1 MGFLWR
7 RRSSLVKI
15 VVLLS
20 AVWFTIAFLIYSEDR
35 RSSGQSNNMP
45 LALIKDDEFDDFRGN
60 NKDINRIDSNVFD
73 KEIEIF
79 GAETSKANIDKPISS
94 IKKNRPI
101 AGGDDGKLFFLYFL
115 LRVKM

>member
-60 NKDINRIDSNVFD
+60 DKDLNRINSNVFE

-79 GAETSKANIDKPISS
+79 GVETSKANIDKPSSS
-94 IKKNRPI
+94 IKKNQPI
-101 AGGDDGKLFFLYFL
+101 PGADDGKFIF
-115 LRVKM
+115 

>member
-35 RSSGQSNNMP
+35 RSSGQSNNLP
-45 LALIKDDEFDDFRGN
+45 LALIKDDEFNDFRGSN
-60 NKDINRIDSNVFD
+60 RDINRIDTNLME

-79 GAETSKANIDKPISS
+79 GVETSKANIEKPSS

-101 AGGDDGKLFFLYFL
+101 AGGDDGKLSFFLL
-115 LRVKM
+115 IAG